1 MDILTLLKLMT
12 LTFLVGLGEDV
23 LIVIR
28 VVLSGMVSSVW
39 VLYLLLV
46 IVRISGGMISARFS
60 LKMPPL
66 LARRSKRRR
75 QIRRKI
81 AENPTKILRDFRIIA
96 CVLIS

>member
-1 MDILTLLKLMT
+1 MT
-12 LTFLVGLGEDV
+12 LTCVVGLGEDV

-39 VLYLLLV
+39 VLYLLLA
-46 IVRISGGMISARFS
+46 IVKINGEVISARFS
-60 LKMPPL
+60 LRLPPL

-81 AENPTKILRDFRIIA
+81 AENPAKILRDFRICA
-96 CVLIS
+96 CVLLTYNT